1 MPTFLELANASADP
15 DFPLDGMSLVP
26 FLRDPGKTVE
36 RDLFWRY
43 QQNNQEVLR
52 RGNWKYIHY
61 GNRDYLFDLAQD
73 QREQANLWRLQPDI
87 AQRLKSDF
95 ARWSNSMLPYDSKNQ
110 RRST

>member
-1 MPTFLELANASADP
+1 MPAPIRISRWTACHWCRSCAI
-15 DFPLDGMSLVP
+15 
-26 FLRDPGKTVE
+26 RGKTVE